1 MKARLQQAWL
11 TRAPRER
18 AVIAALAALV
28 AVVLYALLL
37 VSAERARVPLRASVI
52 LLQAQTARL
61 DQQAIEY
68 GHLRAAPAAT
78 TSPTDLL
85 TLVQARVGE
94 AGLAPAL
101 LRIDAPEPDRVVVAF
116 GAAAFADWLKLIASL
131 QAQQVRLESCR
142 IESLSTPGLV
152 SVTATV
158 VRAKA
163 Q

>member
-11 TRAPRER
+11 SRAPRER
-18 AVIAALAALV
+18 AVITALAALL

-37 VSAERARVPLRASVI
+37 VSAQRARVPLRASVTS
-52 LLQAQTARL
+52 LQAQAARL

-68 GHLRAAPAAT
+68 SHLRAAPAVT

-85 TLVQARVGE
+85 VLVQARVGE
-94 AGLAPAL
+94 AGLAPAV
-101 LRIDAPEPDRVVVAF
+101 LRIDAPEPDRVVVVL
-116 GAAAFADWLKLIASL
+116 GAAFFSEWLKLIASL

-142 IESLSTPGLV
+142 IEALSTPGLV
-152 SVTATV
+152 SVTATL
-158 VRAKA
+158 VRAKP